1 MVKSRGLRRW
11 AGGKDNRE
19 AGKVLFLGTG
29 ALRPMARMAARD
41 PKENSVAHLFTQYTF
56 TVCPMERQSLSS
68 PPRHPLFRTK
78 L

>member
-1 MVKSRGLRRW
+1 MGW
-11 AGGKDNRE
+11 GKDNRE
-19 AGKVLFLGTG
+19 AGKVLFLEMG

-56 TVCPMERQSLSS
+56 TATGSVCPMERQSLSS